1 MIFEALKNASHDD
14 AGHDIERE
22 SDNDGRDF
30 DGRDFDGLNLTE
42 WTKTVDWHNEHK

>member
-22 SDNDGRDF
+22 SDNDGC
-30 DGRDFDGLNLTE
+30 DFDGLNLTE